1 MRSSLESYSLINA
14 CIIRKE
20 TASAKLEDNLRR
32 IFLERGTDFFE
43 RKEGPGPENTLQAAI
58 GDIEG
63 GVPREPATHAPSG
76 SNRKIM
82 TVEELSAMRSEI
94 IPQLLCVFSGLI
106 IEIYKVTF

>member
-1 MRSSLESYSLINA
+1 MRSSLESYSFINA
-14 CIIRKE
+14 CVARKE
-20 TASAKLEDNLRR
+20 TASAKLEDSLRR

-43 RKEGPGPENTLQAAI
+43 RKDGPGPENMVQATI

-63 GVPREPATHAPSG
+63 GIPRDLATHASSG

-94 IPQLLCVFSGLI
+94 IPQLLCVFSVLI
-106 IEIYKVTF
+106 IKI